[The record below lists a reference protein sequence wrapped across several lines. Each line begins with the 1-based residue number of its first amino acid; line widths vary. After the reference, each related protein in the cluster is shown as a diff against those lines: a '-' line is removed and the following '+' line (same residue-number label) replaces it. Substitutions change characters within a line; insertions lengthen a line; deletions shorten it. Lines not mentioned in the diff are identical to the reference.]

1 MKSCEALKQDIES
14 LQEIL
19 NDMRVWQQRL
29 TTQKIIVPSDDFL
42 TAMLNEM
49 KEIEEEIAKLQAEYE
64 QNCTHVIQPDSIQ
77 NENVVTEPSVK

>member
-64 QNCTHVIQPDSIQ
+64 QNCTHVIQRRGLG
-77 NENVVTEPSVK
+77 

>member
-1 MKSCEALKQDIES
+1 MTNCETLKNKIAY
-14 LQEIL
+14 LQAML

-49 KEIEEEIAKLQAEYE
+49 KKLEEDIIKLQSEYK